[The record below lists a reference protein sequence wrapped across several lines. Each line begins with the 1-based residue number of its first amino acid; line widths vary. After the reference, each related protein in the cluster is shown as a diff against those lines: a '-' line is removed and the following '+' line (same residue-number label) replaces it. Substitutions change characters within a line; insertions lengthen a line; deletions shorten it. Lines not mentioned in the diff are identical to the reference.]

1 LKKPTGPELPFENL
15 QESWEEFC
23 ADVLFDTSEA
33 EQENARK
40 AFFAGA
46 TTTWLLFFKALRM
59 RNKSESNACID
70 ALFRELDEFVINDVF
85 RNMVVPEGNA

>member
-1 LKKPTGPELPFENL
+1 
-15 QESWEEFC
+15 
-23 ADVLFDTSEA
+23 
-33 EQENARK
+33 
-40 AFFAGA
+40 
-46 TTTWLLFFKALRM
+46 LLFFKALRM